1 MTTKIVTFRLPT
13 DLAEKLKQSAVKDGR
28 STNNL
33 LIKILKEQL
42 K

>member
-1 MTTKIVTFRLPT
+1 MTTKIVTFRLPI
-13 DLAEKLKQSAVKDGR
+13 DLADKLKQLAVKDGR

>member
-1 MTTKIVTFRLPT
+1 MTTKIVTFRLPV
-13 DLAEKLKQSAVKDGR
+13 DLADKLKESAKNDGR